1 MRFGDRLGLRRSA
14 LPQIHRRENDHC
26 HSEKLALPVLK
37 RLEPKLRAA
46 EVLQRRHRLPAMC
59 ELFIAIGLGTT
70 NRMPCYGE
78 EEQDKEQTRERVFV
92 QRKHPA
98 AAADG
103 PWRVWT
109 VGCLAWVLVLGR
121 RLVNRLRLRGSF
133 LK

>member
-1 MRFGDRLGLRRSA
+1 
-14 LPQIHRRENDHC
+14 
-26 HSEKLALPVLK
+26 
-37 RLEPKLRAA
+37 
-46 EVLQRRHRLPAMC
+46 MC
-59 ELFIAIGLGTT
+59 KLFIAVGLGAT

-98 AAADG
+98 AAAYR